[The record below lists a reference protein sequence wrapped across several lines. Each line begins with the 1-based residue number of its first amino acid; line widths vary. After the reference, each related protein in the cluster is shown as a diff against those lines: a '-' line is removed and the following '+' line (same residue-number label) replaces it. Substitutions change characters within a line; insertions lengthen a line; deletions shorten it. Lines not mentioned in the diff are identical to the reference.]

1 MQRLFAAVARVR
13 CHNPFTSPGFKRT
26 VSVAPSPKQERN
38 NFIIAGGLFAGVGGV
53 YYYTMNMLWAVSA
66 RYLIHSVSFLHV
78 HPFIPGLGSHSNH
91 ISQGLCPAKI
101 PVVGSVSNYVLHL
114 SVCITWAGQRGSHQ
128 GNGRSRQCLF
138 K

>member
-53 YYYTMNMLWAVSA
+53 YYYTMNMLWAGNED
-66 RYLIHSVSFLHV
+66 LIKEMDDLDNAFSSE
-78 HPFIPGLGSHSNH
+78 GKNADS
-91 ISQGLCPAKI
+91 
-101 PVVGSVSNYVLHL
+101 
-114 SVCITWAGQRGSHQ
+114 
-128 GNGRSRQCLF
+128 
-138 K
+138 